1 MRTEEERQP
10 SMISSS
16 PGSDESSELDQ
27 CGDDMLDT
35 VDSVVGCVNQNHA
48 ELQHQYEEATYH
60 LHPVRPA
67 DQRQQQ
73 QQQDQQDR
81 SCIGEEAL
89 EAVHCGATEPMGD
102 LMLLGSYSSLATS
115 SEPQQYRQPQQQ
127 PLPPPPAP
135 TNNNKNNH
143 NNSARSVSFPVA
155 SCSSLYQCQDC
166 SSTKTLRQLQPD
178 VRETIWWPCDRCQRD
193 CRWNPAVT
201 TTTTTTKTTTTT
213 GLNNNINWG
222 DGATAEDGCVI
233 H

>member
-10 SMISSS
+10 RMISSS

-48 ELQHQYEEATYH
+48 ELQHQYEEATYR
-60 LHPVRPA
+60 LHPVVRPA
-67 DQRQQQ
+67 DQRQPPP
-73 QQQDQQDR
+73 QDQQDR

-102 LMLLGSYSSLATS
+102 LMLLSSYSSSLATS
-115 SEPQQYRQPQQQ
+115 SEPQQYRPPQHQS
-127 PLPPPPAP
+127 PSPVP
-135 TNNNKNNH
+135 TNNHHN
-143 NNSARSVSFPVA
+143 NNSARSVPFPVA
-155 SCSSLYQCQDC
+155 FGSSLYQCQDC

-193 CRWNPAVT
+193 CRWNPAATAT
-201 TTTTTTKTTTTT
+201 TTTTTTTT
-213 GLNNNINWG
+213 GPYNNINWG
-222 DGATAEDGCVI
+222 DGGATTAEDGCVI